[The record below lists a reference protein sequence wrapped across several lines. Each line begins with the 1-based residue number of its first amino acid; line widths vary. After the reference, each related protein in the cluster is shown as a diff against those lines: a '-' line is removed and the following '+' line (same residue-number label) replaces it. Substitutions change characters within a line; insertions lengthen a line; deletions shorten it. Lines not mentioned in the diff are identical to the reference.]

1 MCSSDLS
8 NGTSAPS
15 WVTPVAYA
23 TVTDDTTTNATYY
36 PLLANQTTG
45 NLATEYTSSTKLS
58 FNPSTGLMTATGFS
72 GSGASLTSLPAGNLT
87 GTIPSTVLGNSTVY
101 IGTTAIALNRGS
113 AIQSLTGVS
122 IDGSAGSATSA
133 TNATNATN
141 IGITDD
147 TSTNSDMYLAW
158 VTASTGNLPAKVS
171 STKLKFNP
179 STGILT
185 VTGGTGGG
193 NF

>member
-1 MCSSDLS
+1 MLFRSVLQS

-15 WVTPVAYA
+15 WVTPTAYA
-23 TVTDDTTTNATYY
+23 TVTDDTTSSTTFYPLIANAT
-36 PLLANQTTG
+36 TG
-45 NLATEYTSSTKLS
+45 SLTTEYVSSTKLQ
-58 FNPSTGLMTATGFS
+58 FVPSTGILTATGFS

-158 VTASTGNLPAKVS
+158 VTAAAFLNLA
-171 STKLKFNP
+171 
-179 STGILT
+179 T
-185 VTGGTGGG
+185 VQLNGP
-193 NF
+193 FA